1 MVTRLPTHLDAV
13 IPPPLPSLQTQEVHV
28 STLLKPWRGIFLVS
42 GTRASDISSNVEIRV
57 TGVETDGDMYVNS
70 LICAFLPDL
79 SPPFNSKSHIWP
91 PRIVFSITVP
101 HALPILSQL
110 RDYIKNRFPPIPLTT
125 FLPERLRDPDR
136 NVVNQTHFHSLSRL
150 LWDSQSVRFSCRH
163 HYAEISLYKTYQVA
177 VVPISPSDFTTSV
190 SFSQGTARQGMLI
203 YPAANSTSLLIGAI
217 FLTPEDTF
225 PDFVLFAH
233 AMPFN
238 NTFSEIPPQD
248 LTSRYNAFIGEDT
261 SSVPISPTVIHSQ
274 SRQDSQRRASPRSYS
289 SLRVPSV
296 RISSS
301 YRHNPV
307 PSNALQAHQL
317 PFPETRLSFVAP
329 ITNLTSEG
337 AAASFKYGADNS
349 DDNDPALNHPRNVP
363 SYSAQSHSSLER
375 QPVLHSRNTSGE
387 SSRSRYNEH
396 RSPEDNPPSDSP
408 QLSESN
414 QQEKELIAA
423 SIFNPF
429 DLTTRT
435 RSH

>member
-13 IPPPLPSLQTQEVHV
+13 IPPPPPPSLQTQEVHV

-57 TGVETDGDMYVNS
+57 TGVETDGD
-70 LICAFLPDL
+70 I
-79 SPPFNSKSHIWP
+79 KSHIWP

-110 RDYIKNRFPPIPLTT
+110 RDYMKNRFPPIPLTT

-150 LWDSQSVRFSCRH
+150 LWDSQSV
-163 HYAEISLYKTYQVA
+163 A

-190 SFSQGTARQGMLI
+190 TFSQGTARQGMLI

-225 PDFVLFAH
+225 PDFVLSAR

-248 LTSRYNAFIGEDT
+248 LASRYNAFTGEDT

-307 PSNALQAHQL
+307 PFDTLQGHQL
-317 PFPETRLSFVAP
+317 PFPETRLSFIAP
-329 ITNLTSEG
+329 ITNIGSGG
-337 AAASFKYGADNS
+337 AAASLHYGADNS
-349 DDNDPALNHPRNVP
+349 DDNDPALTHPRNVP

-396 RSPEDNPPSDSP
+396 GSPEDNPPSDSP
-408 QLSESN
+408 QLSESD